1 LCAIEQKKLIPEKYG
16 MRRIILILFIIN
28 AFGTIQAQNTFKA
41 FLKDEE
47 TKEPLIF
54 ANIIVEDTEN
64 GASSDTTGFVE
75 LKNISDGKQTIIF
88 SYVGYRTKEK
98 TFIFPLNQKTPFIIY
113 LEKAVDL
120 DEVEVYS
127 TRTNNR
133 IKEIPTRIEVLGNEE
148 VVEETAI
155 NPGNIS
161 KLLGETSGI
170 QVQHTS
176 AISGNVSFRI
186 QGLPGKYTQLL
197 QDGFPVYSGFSSG
210 LSLLQIPPLDLQQVE
225 IVKGSASTLYGAD
238 AIAGIVNLITKKPS
252 EKPEF
257 SVLLNQ
263 THKGGTDFSSF
274 YTAKKDKFGV
284 TMLASINTQKA
295 MDVSGNSFTD
305 IPKYDR
311 AVFSPKIFYD
321 FNKNNHLYLGLSSVI
336 EDRIGG
342 DIKAINDEIDS
353 LHLFYEENK
362 TKRFNTNLKYEN
374 INQSGNVFT
383 FKASYGNFD
392 RKMKTN
398 TNIFSGVQNNIFG
411 ELSYFI
417 NSEKHKLVSGI
428 NFYSDDFSQSNP
440 DIFSLNYSYQTI
452 GVFTQDNWKLSKKI
466 FLEPGIRY
474 DYNIQ
479 NGGFFLPRLA
489 LMYKFSKKFFTRLS
503 GGMGYKLPTPFTDE
517 AERTRYQMVIMPTN
531 LKVEKSTG
539 ANLDFNY
546 KTSIFDEL
554 FLSFNQA
561 FFITNITNPII
572 ANIDSLQNQVV
583 SYENAQ
589 GTILSKGLNTNIRL
603 SLDELVLYIDYT
615 YLDAQKT
622 YDNNKQL
629 ELTPQNRLTTTLA
642 YEDEEE
648 GWKAGLEA
656 FYFGNQYLEN
666 GSKTTDYW
674 LLGASVQKRIGHFTI
689 ALNVENILDVQQTRY
704 ENIVS
709 GSINNPTFSELY
721 APLDGI
727 VGNMVLK
734 FDLF

>member
-1 LCAIEQKKLIPEKYG
+1 
-16 MRRIILILFIIN
+16 MRRIILILFLIN

-41 FLKDEE
+41 ILKDEDS
-47 TKEPLIF
+47 KEPLIF
-54 ANIIVEDTEN
+54 ANVVLKDTHI
-64 GASSDTTGFVE
+64 GAATDTTGRVL
-75 LKNISDGKQTIIF
+75 LKNIPDGKQTIIF
-88 SYVGYRTKEK
+88 SYVGYRTKAK
-98 TFIFPLNQKTPFIIY
+98 TFIFPLSQKTPLIIY
-113 LEKAVDL
+113 LEKSANL
-120 DEVEVYS
+120 DEVVVYS
-127 TRTNNR
+127 TKTNNR
-133 IKEIPTRIEVLGNEE
+133 IEEIPTRIEVLGNEE
-148 VVEETAI
+148 VVEESAFS
-155 NPGNIS
+155 PGNIS

-225 IVKGSASTLYGAD
+225 IIKGSASTLYGAD

-252 EKPEF
+252 DKPEF
-257 SVLLNQ
+257 SVLVNQ

-274 YTAKKDKFGV
+274 YSAKNNKFGI

-295 MDVSGNSFTD
+295 RDVSGNSFTD
-305 IPKYDR
+305 IPKYNR

-321 FNKNNHLYLGLSSVI
+321 FNNNNRLYVGFSSVI

-342 DIKAINDEIDS
+342 DIKAVNDEPDS
-353 LHLFYEENK
+353 LHSFYEQNK
-362 TKRFNTNLKYEN
+362 TKRFNANLKYEN
-374 INQSGNVFT
+374 INRKGNVFSV
-383 FKASYGNFD
+383 KASYGNFE

-398 TNIFSGVQNNIFG
+398 VNIFSGVQNNIFT
-411 ELSYFI
+411 ELSYFV
-417 NSEKHKLVSGI
+417 NSEKHKFVSGI
-428 NFYSDDFSQSNP
+428 NFYSDDFKQFNP
-440 DIFSLNYSYQTI
+440 DILSLNYSYQTI
-452 GVFTQDNWKLSKKI
+452 GTFAQDNWKISDKI

-479 NGGFFLPRLA
+479 NGGFLLPRLA
-489 LMYKFSKKFFTRLS
+489 FMYKFSKKFFARCS

-539 ANLDFNY
+539 ANLDFNF
-546 KTSIFDEL
+546 KTPLFDDL
-554 FLSFNQA
+554 FLTFNQA
-561 FFITNITNPII
+561 FFITNIDNPII
-572 ANIDSLQNQVV
+572 VNNDSLQNQVV

-622 YDNNKQL
+622 YDNNNQL

-656 FYFGNQYLEN
+656 FYFGNQFLEN
-666 GSKTTDYW
+666 GDKAPDYW
-674 LLGASVQKRIGHFTI
+674 LLGASVQKIFGHFII
-689 ALNVENILDVQQTRY
+689 ALNVENILDVRQTQY
-704 ENIVS
+704 ENIVN

-721 APLDGI
+721 APLDGF

-734 FDLF
+734 FDLY

>member
-1 LCAIEQKKLIPEKYG
+1 
-16 MRRIILILFIIN
+16 MRRIIIILFFIN
-28 AFGTIQAQNTFKA
+28 ALGAIQAQNTFKA
-41 FLKDEE
+41 ILKDED
-47 TKEPLIF
+47 TKEALAY
-54 ANIIVEDTEN
+54 ANVVIEDTQN
-64 GASSDTTGFVE
+64 GAATDTTGFVE
-75 LKNISDGKQTIIF
+75 LKNIPKGKQTLVF

-98 TFIFPLNQKTPFIIY
+98 NFIFPISQKEPFVIY
-113 LEKAVDL
+113 LEKAMDL
-120 DEVEVYS
+120 DEVMVYS

-148 VVEETAI
+148 VVEETGI

-161 KLLGETSGI
+161 KLLGETSGV

-225 IVKGSASTLYGAD
+225 IINGSASTLYGAD

-252 EKPEF
+252 DKPEF
-257 SVLLNQ
+257 SVLFNQ

-274 YTAKKDKFGV
+274 YTAKKDKFGI
-284 TMLASINTQKA
+284 TMLASINKQNA

-305 IPKYDR
+305 IPKYNR

-321 FNKNNHLYLGLSSVI
+321 FNKNNHLYVGFSSVI

-342 DIKAINDEIDS
+342 DIKAVNDESDS
-353 LHLFYEENK
+353 LHSFYEQNK
-362 TKRFNTNLKYEN
+362 TKRLSSNLKYEN
-374 INQSGNVFT
+374 INENGNVFT
-383 FKASYGNFD
+383 VKASYGNFD

-398 TNIFSGVQNNIFG
+398 TNIFSGVQNNIFT

-417 NSEKHKLVSGI
+417 NSENHKLVSGI
-428 NFYSDDFSQSNP
+428 NFYSDDFKQFQP
-440 DIFSLNYSYQTI
+440 DIFSVNYSYQTI
-452 GVFTQDNWKLSKKI
+452 GAFAQDNWKLSDKI
-466 FLEPGIRY
+466 SLEPGIRY

-489 LMYKFSKKFFTRLS
+489 FMYKFSKKFFTRLS

-517 AERTRYQMVIMPTN
+517 AERTRYQMVKMPTN
-531 LKVEKSTG
+531 LNIEKSTG
-539 ANLDFNY
+539 ANLDFNF
-546 KTSIFDEL
+546 KTPLFDDL
-554 FLSFNQA
+554 FLTFNQA
-561 FFITNITNPII
+561 FFITNINNPII
-572 ANIDSLQNQVV
+572 VNNDSLQNQVV

-622 YDNNKQL
+622 YDNNNQL

-656 FYFGNQYLEN
+656 FYYGNQFLEN
-666 GSKTTDYW
+666 GDKTPDYW
-674 LLGASVQKRIGHFTI
+674 LLGASVQKRFGHFTI
-689 ALNVENILDVQQTRY
+689 ALNVENILDVRQTRY

-709 GSINNPTFSELY
+709 GPIDNPTFSELY

-734 FDLF
+734 FDLY

>member
-1 LCAIEQKKLIPEKYG
+1 MKKIFFG
-16 MRRIILILFIIN
+16 ILLLNF
-28 AFGTIQAQNTFKA
+28 FGTIQAQNTFKA
-41 FLKDEE
+41 ILKDEE

-54 ANIIVEDTEN
+54 TNVVLENTEN
-64 GASSDTTGFVE
+64 GAASDTTGLVV
-75 LKNISDGKQTIIF
+75 LKNIPNGKQTIIF

-98 TFIFPLNQKTPFIIY
+98 TFTFPLNQKTPLIIY
-113 LEKAVDL
+113 LEKATDL
-120 DEVEVYS
+120 DDVVVYS

-133 IKEIPTRIEVLGNEE
+133 IKEIPTRVEVLGNEE
-148 VVEETAI
+148 VREESAFT
-155 NPGNIS
+155 PGNIS
-161 KLLGETSGI
+161 KLLGETSGV
-170 QVQHTS
+170 QVQQTS

-197 QDGFPVYSGFSSG
+197 QDGFPFYSGFSSG
-210 LSLLQIPPLDLQQVE
+210 LSLLQVPPLDLEQVE
-225 IVKGSASTLYGAD
+225 IIKGSSSTLYGAD
-238 AIAGIVNLITKKPS
+238 AIAGIVNLITKKPTD
-252 EKPEF
+252 KPEF
-257 SVLLNQ
+257 SVLVNQ

-274 YTAKKDKFGV
+274 YTAKKDKFGI

-305 IPKYDR
+305 IPKYNR

-342 DIKAINDEIDS
+342 DVKAINDDVDS
-353 LHLFYEENK
+353 LHSFFEQNK
-362 TKRFNTNLKYEN
+362 TKRFNTNLRYEN
-374 INQSGNVFT
+374 INQKGNIFT
-383 FKASYGNFD
+383 VKASYGNFE

-398 TNIFSGVQNNIFG
+398 TNIFSGVQNNIFT
-411 ELSYFI
+411 ELSYLV
-417 NSEKHKLVSGI
+417 NSEKHKLVSGV
-428 NFYSDDFSQSNP
+428 NFYSDDFQQFHP

-452 GVFTQDNWKLSKKI
+452 GVFAQDNWKLSKKV

-479 NGGFFLPRLA
+479 NGEFFLPRLA
-489 LMYKFSKKFFTRLS
+489 LMYKLTDEFFTRLS

-517 AERTRYQMVIMPTN
+517 AERTRYQMITMPTN

-539 ANLDFNY
+539 TNLDFNF
-546 KTSIFDEL
+546 KTPLFDEL

-561 FFITNITNPII
+561 FFITNINNPII
-572 ANIDSLQNQVV
+572 ANPDSLQNQVV
-583 SYENAQ
+583 SYENAK

-603 SLDELVLYIDYT
+603 SFNELILYIDYT

-622 YDNNKQL
+622 YDNNNQL
-629 ELTPQNRLTTTLA
+629 ELTPQNKLTTTLA

-656 FYFGNQYLEN
+656 FYIGNQFLEN
-666 GSKTTDYW
+666 GSKTPDYW
-674 LLGASVQKRIGHFTI
+674 LLGASVQKTFGHFTI
-689 ALNVENILDVQQTRY
+689 ALNVENILDVRQTRY

-709 GSINNPTFSELY
+709 GSINNPTFRELY

-734 FDLF
+734 FDLY

>member
-1 LCAIEQKKLIPEKYG
+1 
-16 MRRIILILFIIN
+16 MRRIILILFFIN
-28 AFGTIQAQNTFKA
+28 AFGAIQAQNTFQA
-41 FLKDEE
+41 ILKDED
-47 TKEPLIF
+47 TKEALPF
-54 ANIIVEDTEN
+54 ANVVLEDTQT
-64 GASSDTTGFVE
+64 GATTDTTGKVI
-75 LKNISDGKQTIIF
+75 LKNIPNGKQTIIF
-88 SYVGYRTKEK
+88 SYVGYQTKEK
-98 TFIFPLNQKTPFIIY
+98 TFAFPLNQKTPLIIY
-113 LEKAVDL
+113 LEKSANL
-120 DEVEVYS
+120 DEVVVYS
-127 TRTNNR
+127 TRINNR

-161 KLLGETSGI
+161 KLLSETSGI

-197 QDGFPVYSGFSSG
+197 QDGFPMYSGFSSG

-252 EKPEF
+252 DKPEF
-257 SVLLNQ
+257 SVLVNQ

-274 YTAKKDKFGV
+274 YTAKKNKLGI

-305 IPKYDR
+305 IPKYNR

-321 FNKNNHLYLGLSSVI
+321 FNKNNHLYVGISSVI

-342 DIKAINDEIDS
+342 DIKAVNDEPDS
-353 LHLFYEENK
+353 LHSFYEQDK
-362 TKRFNTNLKYEN
+362 TNRFSSNLKYEN
-374 INQSGNVFT
+374 INKEGNIFT
-383 FKASYGNFD
+383 VKASYGNFE

-398 TNIFSGVQNNIFG
+398 ITVFSGVQNNIFT

-428 NFYSDDFSQSNP
+428 NFYSDNFKQFHP

-452 GVFTQDNWKLSKKI
+452 GAFAQDNWKISDKI

-479 NGGFFLPRLA
+479 NAGFFLPRLA
-489 LMYKFSKKFFTRLS
+489 FMYKLSKKFFTRLS
-503 GGMGYKLPTPFTDE
+503 GGMGYKLATPFTDE

-539 ANLDFNY
+539 ANLDFNF
-546 KTSIFDEL
+546 KTPLFDDL
-554 FLSFNQA
+554 FLTFNQA
-561 FFITNITNPII
+561 FFITNIDNPII
-572 ANIDSLQNQVV
+572 VNNDSLQNQVI
-583 SYENAQ
+583 SFENAQ

-622 YDNNKQL
+622 YDNNNQL

-656 FYFGNQYLEN
+656 FYFGNQFLEN
-666 GSKTTDYW
+666 GDKTPDYW
-674 LLGASVQKRIGHFTI
+674 LLGASVQKRFGHFTI
-689 ALNVENILDVQQTRY
+689 ALNIENILDVRQTRY

-721 APLDGI
+721 APLEGI

-734 FDLF
+734 FDLY

>member
-1 LCAIEQKKLIPEKYG
+1 
-16 MRRIILILFIIN
+16 MRRIILILFLIN

-41 FLKDEE
+41 ILKDEG
-47 TKEPLIF
+47 TKEVLPF
-54 ANIIVEDTEN
+54 ANVVLEDTQT
-64 GASSDTTGFVE
+64 GATTDTAGRVI
-75 LKNISDGKQTIIF
+75 LKNIPNGKQTLVF
-88 SYVGYRTKEK
+88 SYVGYRTTEK
-98 TFIFPLNQKTPFIIY
+98 KFTFPLYQKEPFVIY
-113 LEKAVDL
+113 LEKAMNL
-120 DEVEVYS
+120 DEVVVYS

-133 IKEIPTRIEVLGNEE
+133 IEEIPTRIEVLGNEE

-161 KLLGETSGI
+161 KLLSETSGI

-225 IVKGSASTLYGAD
+225 IVNGSASTIYGAD

-252 EKPEF
+252 DKPEF
-257 SVLLNQ
+257 SVLVNQ

-274 YTAKKDKFGV
+274 YSAKKDKFGI
-284 TMLASINTQKA
+284 TMLASINTQNAK
-295 MDVSGNSFTD
+295 DVSGNSFTD
-305 IPKYDR
+305 IPKYNR

-321 FNKNNHLYLGLSSVI
+321 FNKNNHLYVGLSSVI

-342 DIKAINDEIDS
+342 DIKAVNDEPDS
-353 LHLFYEENK
+353 LHSFYEQNK
-362 TKRFNTNLKYEN
+362 TKRFNSNLKYEN
-374 INQSGNVFT
+374 INQKGNVFT
-383 FKASYGNFD
+383 VKASYGNFE

-398 TNIFSGVQNNIFG
+398 TNIFSGVQNTVFT
-411 ELSYFI
+411 ELSYFV
-417 NSEKHKLVSGI
+417 NSEKHKSVSGI
-428 NFYSDDFSQSNP
+428 NFYSDDFKQFHP
-440 DIFSLNYSYQTI
+440 DMFSLNYSYQTI
-452 GVFTQDNWKLSKKI
+452 GAFAQDNWEISDKI

-489 LMYKFSKKFFTRLS
+489 FMYKFSKKFFTRLS
-503 GGMGYKLPTPFTDE
+503 GGMGYKLTTPFTDE

-531 LKVEKSTG
+531 LKVEKSIG
-539 ANLDFNY
+539 ANLDFNF
-546 KTSIFDEL
+546 KTRLFDDL
-554 FLSFNQA
+554 FLAVNQA
-561 FFITNITNPII
+561 FFITNIDNPII
-572 ANIDSLQNQVV
+572 VNNDSLQNQVV
-583 SYENAQ
+583 SYGNAQ

-622 YDNNKQL
+622 YDNNNQL

-656 FYFGNQYLEN
+656 FYYGNQFLEN
-666 GSKTTDYW
+666 GDKTPDYW
-674 LLGASVQKRIGHFTI
+674 LLGASVQKRLGHFTI
-689 ALNVENILDVQQTRY
+689 ALNLENILDVRQTRY

-709 GSINNPTFSELY
+709 GPIDNPTFSELY

-734 FDLF
+734 IDLY